1 MPPPTK
7 RSKSASAA
15 SVLWATDNPTPT
27 PAAVKALI
35 EELGHEA
42 VIEHPDPVSSLAL
55 ARKCCANSMTVQA
68 IHMTLLGLGIAFD
81 QKARKTSLVPL
92 LLNAGPSISSER
104 GSTDYRGDSDGNA
117 GGSGGVDDRAN
128 PLLSNT
134 MGLPPPSVAAG
145 ATVPTVTNEG
155 AREMVQ
161 GIGGGNPYREVS
173 LIGYWIGL
181 CLAEAP
187 SQLTVWRCHQ
197 THSFKSGHKKGFGKY
212 NLVADGQPSENAGD
226 DGNVTIGGRFYSLLQ
241 SLS

>member
-81 QKARKTSLVPL
+81 QKARKTSLVHAAAPQCWA
-92 LLNAGPSISSER
+92 LNFIRE
-104 GSTDYRGDSDGNA
+104 
-117 GGSGGVDDRAN
+117 
-128 PLLSNT
+128 
-134 MGLPPPSVAAG
+134 GLFQHRPSVLLHRPNGRAAR
-145 ATVPTVTNEG
+145 AKLTT
-155 AREMVQ
+155 
-161 GIGGGNPYREVS
+161 
-173 LIGYWIGL
+173 
-181 CLAEAP
+181 AP
-187 SQLTVWRCHQ
+187 QWCCFNT
-197 THSFKSGHKKGFGKY
+197 GH
-212 NLVADGQPSENAGD
+212 PPHRS
-226 DGNVTIGGRFYSLLQ
+226 SLLQ
-241 SLS
+241 HALRTLIGNRMKRFYRYTKVGTGGIPVPHTSHSLVGGVAALLSR